1 MSNCIKV
8 SGLSKTFTLHLV
20 GGTRLNALHETSFAL
35 EHGTS
40 LVIMGKTGAG
50 KSTLLKLLAGA
61 YRASSGAIVIQ
72 PSPESSRVELA
83 SLSDVDL
90 IALRRRSVGYLP
102 QHIHV
107 VPRVPAIDV
116 VTATG
121 IEAGF
126 EEAEARA
133 RAEALLDELE
143 IKREL
148 FPLFPSTFSPGERQR
163 LNLACVLVRDPS
175 LLLMDEPVS
184 ALDPRMMQQVVG
196 MLRRHR
202 SRPGG
207 ATLVTILHQV
217 AAAEQLAD
225 CVMVIEDARMKALGT
240 VSEVL
245 QAT

>member
-61 YRASSGAIVIQ
+61 YRPSSGAIVIR
-72 PSPESSRVELA
+72 PSPEGARVDLA

-126 EEAEARA
+126 EEAEA